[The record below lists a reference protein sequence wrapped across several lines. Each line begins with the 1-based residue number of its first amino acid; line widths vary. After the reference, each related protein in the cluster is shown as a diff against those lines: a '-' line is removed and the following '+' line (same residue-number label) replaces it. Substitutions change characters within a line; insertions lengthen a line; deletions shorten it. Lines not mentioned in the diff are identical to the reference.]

1 MRQKVNSR
9 GFTIVELLI
18 VIVVIAIL
26 AAITVVAYNGIQTR
40 AENTKTITA
49 VATYVRALKA
59 YHADKD
65 SYPQL
70 SYPFICLGSSSASC
84 GSNPASTCFGSGWI
98 QNDTGGFPA
107 VYTAFSDALKAEITN
122 LPDLSTQSISCSG
135 SATVK
140 GGIYYYV
147 GSYVELIYYLR
158 GNPADCG
165 SPGGLSQVSGYPH
178 MAGDSTMCVV
188 LLS

>member
-1 MRQKVNSR
+1 MRGKS

-49 VATYVRALKA
+49 VASYVKALKV
-59 YHADKD
+59 YYADKGN
-65 SYPQL
+65 YPQL

-84 GSNPASTCFGSGWI
+84 GSNPSTSCFGSGWL
-98 QNDTGGFPA
+98 QNDAGGYPA
-107 VYTAFSDALKAEITN
+107 IYTAFSDALKMEIGN
-122 LPDLSTQSISCSG
+122 MPEPSTQSISCSG

-140 GGIYYYV
+140 GGIYYYL
-147 GSYVELIYYLR
+147 GSYIELIYYLK
-158 GNPADCG
+158 GNSVDCG
-165 SPGGLSQVSGYPH
+165 SPGGLSQVSGYPLRS
-178 MAGDSTMCVV
+178 GDATVCVV